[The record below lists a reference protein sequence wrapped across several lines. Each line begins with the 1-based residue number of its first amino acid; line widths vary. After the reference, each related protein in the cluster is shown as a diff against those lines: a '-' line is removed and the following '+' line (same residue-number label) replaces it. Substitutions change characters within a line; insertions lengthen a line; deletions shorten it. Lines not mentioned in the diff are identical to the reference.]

1 MDIEGA
7 YLEADLPEPIYMRLS
22 KDATESLNSLAPAT
36 YGRTIVVK
44 LKKALYGLVVS
55 SKLWYDKLKGVLL
68 KLGLTVHH
76 YDSCVFVGVYRNA
89 NMSRN
94 VRNFTPV
101 NGLVN
106 TSAIISSVLQYFT
119 FNVPSSTNCLVK
131 NNLTLRC
138 LVRIENGPSVLIS
151 SSTALLS
158 S

>member
-1 MDIEGA
+1 MDRSVYGKDVRSSPTVHLENLLLQIGYAAMNNMSICSMDIEGA

-76 YDSCVFVGVYRNA
+76 YDSCVFVGPYQNA
-89 NMSRN
+89 NHN
-94 VRNFTPV
+94 Q
-101 NGLVN
+101 L
-106 TSAIISSVLQYFT
+106 YH
-119 FNVPSSTNCLVK
+119 
-131 NNLTLRC
+131 
-138 LVRIENGPSVLIS
+138 
-151 SSTALLS
+151 
-158 S
+158 